1 MIETVL
7 DIGLPAGIF
16 LVMFW
21 LGLEL
26 RLDDFA
32 QVLQRPR
39 LYLMGLFLQSISLP
53 VIALAI
59 LLLWPAIISDA
70 LAMGVMLLAAA
81 PGGITSNVFTRL
93 ARGDTALSIS
103 LTATMAL
110 ASVVTIPVI
119 LVFSRHILGIED
131 TGAASVFSLSVG
143 LFAIVALPVGLGVLC
158 RSRFSGALARVEP
171 AARRIAI
178 LLIASLLLLA
188 LLEDVDALRR
198 TLEDAAFLVVTLNI
212 VTMAVAFLAG
222 KSAGAGRPQLTAIVL
237 ECGLQSTPVAIT
249 LVVLLDLPT
258 EALSP
263 AAIYGVSMLI
273 MASTFTFIRANAAKQ
288 EPQTGPSSG

>member
-1 MIETVL
+1 
-7 DIGLPAGIF
+7 
-16 LVMFW
+16 
-21 LGLEL
+21 
-26 RLDDFA
+26 
-32 QVLQRPR
+32 
-39 LYLMGLFLQSISLP
+39 
-53 VIALAI
+53 
-59 LLLWPAIISDA
+59 
-70 LAMGVMLLAAA
+70 
-81 PGGITSNVFTRL
+81 
-93 ARGDTALSIS
+93 
-103 LTATMAL
+103 MAL

-119 LVFSRHILGIED
+119 LVFSRHVLGVED

-273 MASTFTFIRANAAKQ
+273 MASTFTFIRAKAAKQ